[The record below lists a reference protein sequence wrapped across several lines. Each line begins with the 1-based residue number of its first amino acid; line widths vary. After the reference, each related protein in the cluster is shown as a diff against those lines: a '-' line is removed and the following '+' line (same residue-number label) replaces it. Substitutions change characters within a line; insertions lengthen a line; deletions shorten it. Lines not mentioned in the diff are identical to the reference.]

1 VSESTLR
8 ALDDAIQAHL
18 SDEEP
23 GQILTGWIAQIVG
36 SSIED
41 NRSFY
46 AQFAAD
52 NQAFHVTAGL
62 ATVSKLAVT
71 DEWHGDE
78 DDDD

>member
-1 VSESTLR
+1 VSEATLR
-8 ALDDAIQAHL
+8 AVDDALQAHL
-18 SDEEP
+18 NDEEP
-23 GQILTGWIAQIVG
+23 GQILTGCFAQIVG

-62 ATVSKLAVT
+62 ATVSKLSVV
-71 DEWHGDE
+71 DEWHGN